1 MIWFLQ
7 SRQAQTLKD
16 SSVTN
21 STLQLTQAGRDALSF
36 QNVEQVAI
44 SYNGLFGSRQIVTGI
59 DWKWAGG
66 VLHEQ
71 QAEVRNRLKYVLRD
85 CAPMNVQLSEQPDR
99 VNLPALESERR
110 LMIAGQDSELIDP
123 GQLMIEVFGR
133 EDIVGKLLILG
144 TPGAGK
150 TTVLLSLAE
159 QLLVGAIASPQTC
172 IPIIFELSTWKNDN
186 QPIQDWLIEQLY
198 DLYGGDRKLR
208 RYEQWLEK
216 QVLLPLLDGLDELG
230 MERQQKC
237 MAKLNE
243 FTRQYRQVVVCC
255 RSKEFE
261 ESGIRLGNLRGAV
274 ALEPLSDRQ
283 IQTYLQQVEREGL
296 WQQIQKTPEMQ
307 QMLEPNNGEAGLLRV
322 PLFVSL
328 AAAIYDQNQP
338 FRTKGELLE
347 RYVDRQLRFDMRM
360 SDRRKELE
368 RRRWAYAT
376 VEKEPTVKVSQQH
389 LGWLAQRLNKSNQVN
404 FVIEKMQPSWLEQSQ
419 HQKMYQLLVALG
431 VGFGYA
437 GTVSLS
443 FGLIGGLWVGLI
455 YGLNKGL
462 IIGLIGLIFGLL
474 VSAVVSGLT
483 YGLVIGLIFGFT
495 FTLFSKLND
504 IEPVES
510 FRISILNVRRQII
523 MGIFKAEFIFWFI
536 FWFIAGIIYGLFSG
550 VPGALLN
557 GLLFGLVVGLIFGST
572 LGLVF
577 GLVGGLIRW
586 LKQELKIRSQPNQGI
601 WNSFRNLCF
610 SNVVISLGVSC
621 IVWVITLLE
630 VKKGKLPEDLFT
642 TSGEVLLTIVICL
655 SMLVLLFQSIGGSAF
670 VQHFCLRFVL
680 ARSGAFPFFC
690 VPFLNYCTERRL
702 LQRIGGRYRFI
713 HRELLEHFATQGD

>member
-59 DWKWAGG
+59 DWEWAGR

-71 QAEVRNRLKYVLRD
+71 HAEVRNRLKYVLCDR
-85 CAPMNVQLSEQPDR
+85 APMNVQLSEQPER

-110 LMIAGQDSELIDP
+110 LMIAGQYSELLDP

-261 ESGIRLGNLRGAV
+261 ESGIQLGNLRGAV

-307 QMLEPNNGEAGLLRV
+307 QMLEPNDGEAGLLRV

-328 AAAIYDQNQP
+328 AASIYDANQP

-347 RYVDRQLRFDMRM
+347 RYIDRQLRFDIRS

-368 RRRWAYAT
+368 RRKWAYAT
-376 VEKEPTVKVSQQH
+376 PEKEPSVKLTLSY
-389 LGWLAQRLNKSNQVN
+389 LAWLARQLDKSSEVN
-404 FVIEKMQPSWLEQSQ
+404 FLLEKMQPSWLEKPQ
-419 HQKMYQLLVALG
+419 HKRLYRLTIALFFVLTNFNISING
-431 VGFGYA
+431 LIGCLITGLIFALIPGLNDIQPVE
-437 GTVSLS
+437 S
-443 FGLIGGLWVGLI
+443 FQFTMSRARRRKITREFKKYGLTGALIGGLFLGLIFVVSCLIVLLERGASLIYSLNVGLRV
-455 YGLNKGL
+455 GLNLGLPGGL
-462 IIGLIGLIFGLL
+462 IIGLI
-474 VSAVVSGLT
+474 S
-483 YGLVIGLIFGFT
+483 
-495 FTLFSKLND
+495 
-504 IEPVES
+504 
-510 FRISILNVRRQII
+510 
-523 MGIFKAEFIFWFI
+523 
-536 FWFIAGIIYGLFSG
+536 
-550 VPGALLN
+550 
-557 GLLFGLVVGLIFGST
+557 
-572 LGLVF
+572 
-577 GLVGGLIRW
+577 GLVGGITSG
-586 LKQELKIRSQPNQGI
+586 LKQDIKQRSYPNQGI
-601 WNSFRNLCF
+601 RSSFYNFCF
-610 SNVVISLGVSC
+610 FIIIVFAISLASFLLGSIPAMNFFTVIGLLIVVSGPTC
-621 IVWVITLLE
+621 V
-630 VKKGKLPEDLFT
+630 F
-642 TSGEVLLTIVICL
+642 L
-655 SMLVLLFQSIGGSAF
+655 SCGGLAF
-670 VQHFCLRFVL
+670 VRHFCLRFVL
-680 ARSGAFPFFC
+680 AYTGTFPFFC
-690 VPFLNYCTERRL
+690 VRFLNYCSERRL

-713 HRELLEHFATQGD
+713 HRELLEHFAKQGN